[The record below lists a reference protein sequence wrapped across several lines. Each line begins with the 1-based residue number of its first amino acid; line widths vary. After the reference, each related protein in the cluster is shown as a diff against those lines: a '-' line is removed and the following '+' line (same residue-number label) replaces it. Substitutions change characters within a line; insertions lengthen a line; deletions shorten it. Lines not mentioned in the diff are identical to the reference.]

1 MFGPASS
8 TEAASRLA
16 YNLRGRARGICSESS
31 SRNDI
36 PFARGITGEG
46 EREAPSMSGS
56 SHRARRHRRTQLQ
69 RSRPFLILNVP
80 GKKRNNFFATTI
92 TRALS
97 RVWTGWAVG
106 AKLETPPPRG
116 SFGPWITTSLY
127 ANRAG
132 AGDFRGTLYY
142 IASPCD
148 IILCIDVH
156 DRHATITGKNM
167 NASVTSPEG
176 MANRRCRRASDNFL
190 MEPLLPIVSSLW
202 LCARNLCLYSIPCY
216 LEREFRKT
224 ILGIILSRNIAARDG
239 YFPPNPAGIFHRP
252 STLVIFRTRH
262 AILCL
267 FSPAVPRGTR
277 WRQSS
282 RREVWVGEGG
292 GVIVAARFTIASQA
306 YATRPRSMV
315 ESVRI
320 EWPTIICQARTSACW
335 EPQTTTAIA
344 SKRGLSKKKKKGEEE
359 RERERMEEKKRK
371 EKKKTKPRTYRI
383 SPGRVIFLSWML
395 EVGTC

>member
-190 MEPLLPIVSSLW
+190 MEPLLPFFVSSLW

-224 ILGIILSRNIAARDG
+224 ILGIILSWNISPLVMDI
-239 YFPPNPAGIFHRP
+239 FPPTPREYFI
-252 STLVIFRTRH
+252 
-262 AILCL
+262 
-267 FSPAVPRGTR
+267 VPRL
-277 WRQSS
+277 WL
-282 RREVWVGEGG
+282 
-292 GVIVAARFTIASQA
+292 
-306 YATRPRSMV
+306 Y
-315 ESVRI
+315 
-320 EWPTIICQARTSACW
+320 
-335 EPQTTTAIA
+335 
-344 SKRGLSKKKKKGEEE
+344 SKRDTQCFAYSPPQSHGGQDGDKVRVARCESAKVEASLSRLVSPLRHRRMRRGLGA
-359 RERERMEEKKRK
+359 
-371 EKKKTKPRTYRI
+371 
-383 SPGRVIFLSWML
+383 W
-395 EVGTC
+395 

>member
-190 MEPLLPIVSSLW
+190 MEPLLPVVSSLW

-224 ILGIILSRNIAARDG
+224 ILGIILSRNISPLVMDI
-239 YFPPNPAGIFHRP
+239 FPQ
-252 STLVIFRTRH
+252 
-262 AILCL
+262 
-267 FSPAVPRGTR
+267 PRGNISSSLDSGYIPNETRNALPILPRSPTGDKMETRFASRGVSRRR
-277 WRQSS
+277 WRRHCRGSFHHC
-282 RREVWVGEGG
+282 VT
-292 GVIVAARFTIASQA
+292 GVRDAA
-306 YATRPRSMV
+306 
-315 ESVRI
+315 
-320 EWPTIICQARTSACW
+320 
-335 EPQTTTAIA
+335 
-344 SKRGLSKKKKKGEEE
+344 
-359 RERERMEEKKRK
+359 
-371 EKKKTKPRTYRI
+371 
-383 SPGRVIFLSWML
+383 
-395 EVGTC
+395 

>member
-156 DRHATITGKNM
+156 DRHDYGKKH
-167 NASVTSPEG
+167 E
-176 MANRRCRRASDNFL
+176 RISD
-190 MEPLLPIVSSLW
+190 
-202 LCARNLCLYSIPCY
+202 
-216 LEREFRKT
+216 
-224 ILGIILSRNIAARDG
+224 IAGGDG
-239 YFPPNPAGIFHRP
+239 ESQMQKSFWQ
-252 STLVIFRTRH
+252 
-262 AILCL
+262 L
-267 FSPAVPRGTR
+267 FNGTP
-277 WRQSS
+277 SS
-282 RREVWVGEGG
+282 RRFFPLIVRSKFVFILDTVLFREG
-292 GVIVAARFTIASQA
+292 V
-306 YATRPRSMV
+306 
-315 ESVRI
+315 
-320 EWPTIICQARTSACW
+320 
-335 EPQTTTAIA
+335 
-344 SKRGLSKKKKKGEEE
+344 
-359 RERERMEEKKRK
+359 
-371 EKKKTKPRTYRI
+371 
-383 SPGRVIFLSWML
+383 
-395 EVGTC
+395 

>member
-190 MEPLLPIVSSLW
+190 MEPLLPFFVSSLW

-224 ILGIILSRNIAARDG
+224 ILGIILSRNISWW
-239 YFPPNPAGIFHRP
+239 I
-252 STLVIFRTRH
+252 
-262 AILCL
+262 
-267 FSPAVPRGTR
+267 FSPQPRGNISSSLDSGYIPNETRNALPILSRSPTGDKMETRFASRGVSRRR
-277 WRQSS
+277 WRRHCRGSFHHC
-282 RREVWVGEGG
+282 VT
-292 GVIVAARFTIASQA
+292 GVRDAA
-306 YATRPRSMV
+306 
-315 ESVRI
+315 
-320 EWPTIICQARTSACW
+320 
-335 EPQTTTAIA
+335 
-344 SKRGLSKKKKKGEEE
+344 
-359 RERERMEEKKRK
+359 
-371 EKKKTKPRTYRI
+371 
-383 SPGRVIFLSWML
+383 
-395 EVGTC
+395 